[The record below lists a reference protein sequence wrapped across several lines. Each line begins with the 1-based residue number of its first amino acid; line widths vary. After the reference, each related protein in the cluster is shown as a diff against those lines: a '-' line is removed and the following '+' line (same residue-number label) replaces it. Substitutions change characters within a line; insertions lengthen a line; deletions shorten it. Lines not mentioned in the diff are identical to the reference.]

1 MPEVDILL
9 TTAEM
14 AVAFAGFASLVT
26 ILGRRSSRVD
36 PRIIAMRFRGMLT
49 NSLLVVAF
57 SMIPLVLFRYGL
69 GEMVVWRL
77 SSVLLALAG
86 GINFLALF
94 LHARPLLMEAVP
106 ISSVR
111 RAVTFGLIGLAEVVL
126 VLNASGVAK
135 PIAGAAYLTGLLLFL
150 SIAGFAAAWLFLTFL
165 DEAPN
170 SQ

>member
-9 TTAEM
+9 TTAEV

-26 ILGRRSSRVD
+26 ILGRRSSQVD
-36 PRIIAMRFRGMLT
+36 PRIVAMRFRGMLT

-69 GEMVVWRL
+69 RETVVWRL

-94 LHARPLLMEAVP
+94 LHARPLLREGVP

-126 VLNASGVAK
+126 VLNASGVTE
-135 PIAGAAYLTGLLLFL
+135 PIASAAYLTGLLLFL
-150 SIAGFAAAWLFLTFL
+150 CIAGFAAAWLFLSFL
-165 DEAPN
+165 EEASP
-170 SQ
+170 

>member
-9 TTAEM
+9 TTAEV

-26 ILGRRSSRVD
+26 ILGRRSSQAN
-36 PRIIAMRFRGMLT
+36 PRIVAMRFRGMLT

-69 GEMVVWRL
+69 PETVVWRV
-77 SSVLLALAG
+77 SSALLALAG
-86 GINFLALF
+86 GINFLALV
-94 LHARPLLMEAVP
+94 LHARPLLREAVP

-126 VLNASGVAK
+126 VLNASGVAE
-135 PIAGAAYLTGLLLFL
+135 PIASAAYLTGLLLFL
-150 SIAGFAAAWLFLTFL
+150 SIAGFAAAWLFVSFL
-165 DEAPN
+165 EPPN
-170 SQ
+170 S